1 MKILQHL
8 ISKRIVIST
17 SGFLAILFMLA
28 SCMAG
33 QHDPSFEERPLSA
46 AAVHT
51 RYLAHATPSQ
61 GIAAQFNPPVLRW
74 PRMDGAVAYEVRLSR
89 DSLFEREA
97 IHASNLSWAMFNP
110 HTRLERGA
118 WYWQYRNTTGNW
130 SALNRFVVDET
141 SSDLVSPR
149 AEALIKGIPSVH
161 PRVLTTRPDIVRTYQ
176 GDADAQKIMEQATAI
191 LSQDIPHESDG
202 KPVRVDRNEDRA
214 RKLRQDAGNA
224 LGKRAFTAV
233 NILSQAWLL
242 SGEKR
247 FAERA
252 ITIALSVAD
261 WDPNGVTGFDTSD
274 FADARCML
282 SMALAFDTYYND
294 LNERQKKLLIG
305 AIKVRANRLHDMWVN
320 NQEVRLLSGHVWQH
334 ILHFFFQ
341 TGVALVGHEADA
353 EKWLTYSYE
362 LFVAR
367 APILGGK
374 DGGWIEG
381 ASYFKM
387 NMETLIEIPLFIKQ
401 FTGFDFIAA
410 HPWYGR
416 QADWLAYHVPPGSA
430 SDGFGDNAEDITLP
444 GPAYIAFGTELAK
457 LTGSTLASWYAEK
470 CREYE
475 DVYLPGEPTLRW
487 VRLTRTRD
495 LPEAQRSSSPQL
507 PTGKLFADVGLTS
520 MHSDLM
526 NTENDLMVALRSSP
540 FGCYGHFLADQNA
553 FNILY
558 GGKPIFYRTGYKVT
572 MSDPHRT
579 GWYQHTKSQN
589 GILIN
594 GEGQPYSTEAFGTIR
609 RFLSGEQ
616 IAYALADATHA
627 YSSTETKEDRGVIR
641 FYRHVLLLKPDIVVI
656 YDELEAARPV
666 EWSWLIHSMSEIQV
680 DESENYF
687 ESHFDATKGVGAL
700 WSATPFNFVMTD
712 TFDVPA
718 TNWRGAKDA
727 KGRLRT
733 YDSDQWHLKA
743 VSSEKVNKTKFLAVL
758 QVSPDA
764 GMQNLVTS
772 HEGDNVSVNTATWKI
787 SANLSADARPS
798 LHIENEDAST
808 VFQYGGARPPT
819 LIERINGSERRIE
832 AAEILPWHVRLAQA
846 GKNQKDEVQK

>member
-1 MKILQHL
+1 M
-8 ISKRIVIST
+8 ISRS
-17 SGFLAILFMLA
+17 SYLATLFMLG

-33 QHDPSFEERPLSA
+33 QPDPSFEEKPLSVA
-46 AAVHT
+46 AIHT
-51 RYLAHATPSQ
+51 RYLAHATPSH

-74 PRMDGAVAYEVRLSR
+74 PRMSDAVAYEVRLSQ
-89 DSLFEREA
+89 DSLFQSET
-97 IHASNLSWAMFNP
+97 IHASDLSWAMFNP
-110 HTRLERGA
+110 HKRLERGT
-118 WYWQYRNTTGNW
+118 WYWQYRPTSGRW
-130 SALNRFVVDET
+130 SASNRFDVDET
-141 SSDLVSPR
+141 SSDLASPR
-149 AEALIKGIPSVH
+149 AEILVRAIPSSH
-161 PRVLTTRPDIVRTYQ
+161 PRVLTTRPDKVRTYS
-176 GDADAQKIMEQATAI
+176 GDADARKIIEQATAI
-191 LSQDIPHESDG
+191 LREDIPRERDG
-202 KPVRVDRNEDRA
+202 KPIRFNSNEDRA
-214 RKLRQDAGNA
+214 KKLKQDAGNA

-233 NILSQAWLL
+233 NMLSQAWLL

-252 ITIALSVAD
+252 ITIALLVAE
-261 WDPNGVTGFDTSD
+261 WDPDGVTGFDTSD

-294 LNERQKKLLIG
+294 LTERQKTLLIG
-305 AIKVRANRLHDMWVN
+305 AIRVRANRLYDMWVN

-341 TGVALVGHEADA
+341 TGVALAGHDADA

-387 NMETLIEIPLFIKQ
+387 NMETLIEIPLLIKQ

-410 HPWYGR
+410 HPWYAR
-416 QADWLAYHVPPGSA
+416 QADWLVYHVPPGSA
-430 SDGFGDNAEDITLP
+430 CDGFGDNAEDITSP
-444 GPAYIAFGTELAK
+444 GPAYIAFSAELAK

-470 CREYE
+470 CREHE
-475 DVYLPGEPTLRW
+475 DVYLPAEPTLRW

-495 LPEAQRSSSPQL
+495 LPDVQLPGDLQL

-520 MHSDLM
+520 MHSDPM
-526 NTENDLMVALRSSP
+526 NTDNDLMVAMRSSP

-558 GGKPIFYRTGYKVT
+558 GGKPTFYRTGYKVT
-572 MSDPHRT
+572 MTDPHRT

-589 GILIN
+589 GILVN

-616 IAYALADATHA
+616 IAYALADASNA
-627 YSSTETKEDRGVIR
+627 YSSTETKEDHGVTK

-656 YDELEAARPV
+656 HDELEAAEPV
-666 EWSWLIHSMSEIQV
+666 AWSWLIHSMSEIQV

-687 ESHFDATKGVGAL
+687 ESHFGAVTGAGAL
-700 WSATPFNFVMTD
+700 WSATPFNFLMTD

-718 TNWRGAKDA
+718 TNWRGAKDPNG
-727 KGRLRT
+727 KLRT
-733 YDSDQWHLKA
+733 YESDQWHLKA
-743 VSSEKVNKTKFLAVL
+743 VSSEKVDKTRFFAVL
-758 QVSPDA
+758 QISPDA
-764 GMQNLVTS
+764 DIQNLVNS
-772 HEGDNVSVNTATWKI
+772 HEGSEVTVRTGTWKI
-787 SANLSADARPS
+787 SANVSANAMPS
-798 LHIENEDAST
+798 LRIENENTSSI
-808 VFQYGGARPPT
+808 FQYGGVHPPT
-819 LIERINGSERRIE
+819 LIERIDGSERRIE
-832 AAEILPWHVRLAQA
+832 AVEILPWHLRLAQA
-846 GKNQKDEVQK
+846 AKTNKR